1 MGIVLARLRLGARAG
16 VVLRSR
22 LDGHE
27 CADGHREEDGDQ
39 EGNVVTWLGLGLG
52 LWGWGF
58 GVGVSKLDG
67 TERERERGFGGVH
80 RR

>member
-39 EGNVVTWLGLGLG
+39 EGNVVTRGDGD
-52 LWGWGF
+52 
-58 GVGVSKLDG
+58 VGEVRAEEDG
-67 TERERERGFGGVH
+67 EECRAWHAG
-80 RR
+80 